1 MKRSI
6 FIAVFL
12 FIGILILTQ
21 WERIIW
27 PIFRSNAD
35 DDSLLTVPAD
45 AIAFPAN
52 QEGEISVS
60 RQNAITR
67 AVEKLSPAIVGINAT
82 ETKYY
87 SYSPLANDPFWKL
100 FFPDR
105 VYQEKVPSLGS
116 GFVISDEGFVVTNEH
131 VVGDALEKDIVVTTT
146 DGKNHEVEWVRKD
159 ELTDIVLLKIN
170 GSGFPY
176 ARFGNSND
184 VIIGEWAIAL
194 GNPFGLF
201 AIDNQPSV
209 TVGVISATHRDFGLV
224 EERSIYKDMIQ
235 TDASINPG
243 NSGGPL
249 ANSLGEVI
257 GVNTFI
263 YTGSRYSQGS
273 VGVGFA
279 IPSNKVREI
288 IDELLKYGKID
299 RSYETGIE
307 LRDVNRYVAYALGLN
322 SVRGVYVS
330 KVERGSS
337 GDKAGVKV
345 GDLVLGINGKPIEN
359 SRDAKTIIRELDL
372 RTGSS
377 IEFEV
382 MRGGKRLMLKVLLAE
397 PRKLEN
403 RQ

>member
-1 MKRSI
+1 MKRV
-6 FIAVFL
+6 FIIIAFLAV
-12 FIGILILTQ
+12 GIMILSD
-21 WERIIW
+21 WSRKDG
-27 PIFRSNAD
+27 PVSSSGGGN
-35 DDSLLTVPAD
+35 DSSLSFSTEVIASPAD
-45 AIAFPAN
+45 Q
-52 QEGEISVS
+52 QEDISAS
-60 RQNAITR
+60 RHNAITR

-82 ETKYY
+82 EVKSY
-87 SYSPLANDPFWKL
+87 SYGPLANDPFWKL

-105 VYQEKVPSLGS
+105 IYQEKVPSLGS
-116 GFVISDEGFVVTNEH
+116 GFVISADGLVVSNEH

-146 DGKNHEVEWVRKD
+146 DGENHEVEWVRKD
-159 ELTDIVLLKIN
+159 ALTDVVLLKVK
-170 GSGFPY
+170 GSDFAF
-176 ARFGNSND
+176 ARFGNSDD
-184 VIIGEWAIAL
+184 VLIGEWAIAL

-209 TVGVISATHRDFGLV
+209 TVGVVSATHRDFGLV
-224 EERSIYKDMIQ
+224 EERAVYKDMIQ

-279 IPSNKVREI
+279 IPSNKVKEI
-288 IDELLKYGKID
+288 IDELLKYGRID

-330 KVERGSS
+330 KVEQGSS

-345 GDLVLGINGKPIEN
+345 GDLVLSINGQPIEN
-359 SRDAKTIIRELDL
+359 ARDVKRIIRALELRAGD
-372 RTGSS
+372 T
-377 IEFEV
+377 IEFEIA
-382 MRGGKRLMLKVLLAE
+382 RGGKRMTLKVLLAE
-397 PRKLEN
+397 SGK
-403 RQ
+403 